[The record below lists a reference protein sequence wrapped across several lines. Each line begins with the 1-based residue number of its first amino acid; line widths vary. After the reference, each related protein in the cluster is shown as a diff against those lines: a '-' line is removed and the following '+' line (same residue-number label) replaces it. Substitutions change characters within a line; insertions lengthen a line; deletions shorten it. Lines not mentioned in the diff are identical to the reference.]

1 MAKWITVKER
11 KDRAIKR
18 ISDGVA
24 ALRRELDLYAKLNH
38 GSFVMFG
45 SIVRG
50 DFRFDSDVDILVDF
64 PEGGESDA
72 WRFAEETCRKHG
84 LLPDV
89 RPKSLCEEA
98 FINHIIDGAEV
109 IHG

>member
-1 MAKWITVKER
+1 MGRWVTVNER

-18 ISDGVA
+18 ISDGVT
-24 ALRRELDLYAKLNH
+24 ALRHDLELYAKLNH
-38 GSFVMFG
+38 GSFVIFG

-64 PEGGESDA
+64 PSDMESAA
-72 WRFAEETCRKHG
+72 WSFAEETCRKHG
-84 LLPDV
+84 LSPDV
-89 RPKSLCEEA
+89 RPKSLCEA
-98 FINHIIDGAEV
+98 KFVSHIIEGAEV